1 MSQSAITVIG
11 NLTADPQL
19 TFANNGTPKL
29 SFSVAVNY
37 FWNDA
42 DGARQERTSFF
53 NAVIWKQLAEDAA
66 AVLQKGMRV
75 VVTGRLEQRSYK
87 DKEGNDR
94 QAVEIVVEDIGPSVR
109 GLASIE
115 RKERATNAAQP
126 NAAQPKKAQ
135 AAKKPAAVSTIA
147 EEDEPF

>member
-19 TFANNGTPKL
+19 TFAGNGTPKL
-29 SFSVAVNY
+29 AFSVAVNY

-53 NAVIWKQLAEDAA
+53 NAVVWKQLAEDAA
-66 AVLQKGMRV
+66 AVLEKGMRV

-109 GLASIE
+109 GLASVE
-115 RKERATNAAQP
+115 RKERSASGPVA
-126 NAAQPKKAQ
+126 KKAPV
-135 AAKKPAAVSTIA
+135 AKKPATVPTIV